1 MNKIR
6 CKNSIIK
13 KILEFDISFYKVLNI
28 LKQFSEHMFSTL
40 LWDKY
45 SIQSTIYYY
54 KINECLKDSLSIEK
68 KPTH

>member
-1 MNKIR
+1 M
-6 CKNSIIK
+6 
-13 KILEFDISFYKVLNI
+13 L
-28 LKQFSEHMFSTL
+28 STL

-68 KPTH
+68 KPTLKKQVSKPSQTKHFLFDKLLTFKRKQGKFGQ